1 MRNRYVPVV
10 VFQAFY
16 VMSVYIFWA
25 YIDRWCFVDGV
36 IIILEGVNVK

>member
-1 MRNRYVPVV
+1 MRYRYVPVV

-36 IIILEGVNVK
+36 IIILEGLNVK